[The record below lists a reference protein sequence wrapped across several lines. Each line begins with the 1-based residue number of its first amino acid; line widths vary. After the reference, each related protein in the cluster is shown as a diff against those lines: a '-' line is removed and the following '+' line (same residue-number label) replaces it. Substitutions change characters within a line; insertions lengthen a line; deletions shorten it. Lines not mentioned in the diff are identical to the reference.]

1 MKGMDSLTSC
11 PGRVQVI

>member
-11 PGRVQVI
+11 PGRMQVI